1 MVRKQTNKQKTI
13 DEDDN
18 SYPAGQVDKKNFS
31 RSFM

>member
-1 MVRKQTNKQKTI
+1 MVRKQKKTTV

-18 SYPAGQVDKKNFS
+18 SYPVGQVDKKNFS